1 MAVKDFFA
9 RFTVTVHGSY
19 AAFNPCL
26 NSSKIIKC
34 IMDGVTDKPRK
45 LVYIETFGCQM
56 NEHDSARMFAMLE
69 HAGYYKTDA
78 PERSDL
84 IVINTCSIRDK
95 AEHKVYSTLGR
106 FRLLKG
112 QRRSLVIAVSGC
124 MAQQLGA
131 RIFKRAPF
139 VDVVLGTHNIHKLKA
154 LIDERIES
162 GHKVAAIDFNDEAI
176 SDELALPPDG
186 LNNHKAS
193 VAIMRGCDNFCSYCV
208 VPYTRGAEISRPLDD
223 VMREVQALAG
233 RGVKEIML
241 LGQNVNSYGTNQAGA
256 PGFVELLRKTA
267 AVAGIE
273 RVRFMT
279 SHPKDISPAL
289 IGLFNEEPKLCRHLH
304 LPVQSGSNEVLRR
317 MRRVY
322 TREDYLSKV
331 MAIKRLYP
339 DMAITTDIIV
349 GFPGETD
356 ADFQDTM
363 ELLRTVRFDNIFSFM
378 YSPRSGTDAMSL
390 DGHLP
395 RDVRHA
401 RLRLLQEEQKAI
413 SIEANRAMIGTVF
426 EVMIDGIGRDKDMQG
441 RSRCNRL
448 VHFPASKDVGAT
460 VDIIITAAYANSL
473 RGVVS
478 GAVAMSPCAC

>member
-1 MAVKDFFA
+1 MPYVFHGHGLITV
-9 RFTVTVHGSY
+9 FT
-19 AAFNPCL
+19 AFNPCL

-34 IMDGVTDKPRK
+34 IMDEVTDKPRK

-56 NEHDSARMFAMLE
+56 NDHDSARMLAMLE
-69 HAGYYKTDA
+69 SIGYYKTDA

-106 FRLLKG
+106 FRLLKEE
-112 QRRSLVIAVSGC
+112 RRSLIIAVSGC

-131 RIFKRAPF
+131 LIFKRAPF
-139 VDVVLGTHNIHKLKA
+139 VDVVFGTHNIHKLKA
-154 LIDERIES
+154 LLDERAAS
-162 GHKVAAIDFNDEAI
+162 GKRAIAIDFNDEVIA
-176 SDELALPPDG
+176 DEFPRRPGG

-208 VPYTRGAEISRPLDD
+208 VPYTRGREISRPLGD
-223 VMREVQALAG
+223 VIREVEGLAG
-233 RGVKEIML
+233 RGVKEVML
-241 LGQNVNSYGTNQAGA
+241 LGQNVNSYGTNQALA
-256 PGFVELLRKTA
+256 PGFAELLRKTA
-267 AVAGIE
+267 AVSGIE

-289 IGLFNEEPKLCRHLH
+289 IGLFGEEPKVCRHLH
-304 LPVQSGSNEVLRR
+304 LPVQSGSNEVLSR

-322 TREDYLSKV
+322 TRGEYLSKV
-331 MAIKRLYP
+331 SAIKRLYP

-378 YSPRSGTDAMSL
+378 YSPRPGTDAMSL

-395 RDVRHA
+395 GDVRHA

-413 SIEANRAMIGTVF
+413 AIEINRALIGTVF
-426 EVMIDGIGRDKDMQG
+426 EVVVDGIGRDGDMQG

-448 VHFPASKDVGAT
+448 VHFPVNKEIHNGAT
-460 VDIIITAAYANSL
+460 VEIMITAAHANSF

-478 GAVAMSPCAC
+478 DGIAVAACAC